1 MSDQTQANASATPQD
16 DAGVVLSTI
25 ANAVS
30 SSLTALGH
38 RTESANIALMSFT
51 VMFAAMP
58 EIAALRPERLAAV
71 MGVILQKGD
80 DKMKKDVADYITAMV
95 NMAQEVPKAL
105 AAAEAAYAAD
115 QKAKGAVIN

>member
-1 MSDQTQANASATPQD
+1 MSDQTQANASANPQD

-25 ANAVS
+25 ASAVS
-30 SSLTALGH
+30 SSLTALNQRNEG
-38 RTESANIALMSFT
+38 ANIALMSFT
-51 VMFAAMP
+51 IMFAAMP

-71 MGVILQKGD
+71 MGVILQKTD
-80 DKMKKDVADYITAMV
+80 DNMKRDVANYITALV

-115 QKAKGAVIN
+115 QKAKGATVN